1 LDDSSNNNMAASRS
15 RVVDLMKT
23 VGAASCSCPAHSQAF
38 SGPLKLHRGA
48 AGMLNNHG
56 PDSKEYAFEMACS
69 NIRYGPGVTSEVG
82 MDMASLSS
90 KKVAVF
96 TDSTLINLPPMKTVL
111 ESLTRYG
118 VNFVVYDK
126 TRVEPTDVS
135 FQEAADFAKRE
146 DVDAILAV
154 GGGSVIDTAK
164 AANLY
169 SSDPDAEFLD
179 YVNAP
184 IGKGKPVTCQ
194 LKPLVAVPT
203 TSGTGSETTG
213 VAVFDYEPLQAKTG
227 IANRA
232 LRPLLG
238 IVDPL
243 HTLHM
248 PERVA
253 AFSGFDVLCHA
264 LESYTAINYTERMPR
279 PTSPLLRPA
288 YQGSNPISDIW
299 SRHAL
304 GIIHKYFTRAVYD
317 NEDLEA
323 RSQMH
328 LASTF
333 AGIGFGN
340 AGVHLC
346 HGLSYSIAGNVK
358 KHQPCGY
365 TCDHPIIPHGLS
377 VVITA
382 PAVFNFT
389 GAANPERHLDAAEAL
404 GRDIR
409 NDRKEDAG
417 PILSD
422 MMRKIMDTMKIENG
436 LDALGY
442 TPDDLPA
449 LVEGA
454 LPQDRVNKLAPR
466 YPLKEDLHNLY
477 TSALTVY

>member
-1 LDDSSNNNMAASRS
+1 MG
-15 RVVDLMKT
+15 VDLMAS

-48 AGMLNNHG
+48 AGTLQS
-56 PDSKEYAFEMACS
+56 PQLDSKEYAFEMACS

-82 MDMASLSS
+82 MDMASLSA
-90 KKVAVF
+90 KKVGVY
-96 TDSTLINLPPMKTVL
+96 TDSTLVNLPPVKTVL
-111 ESLTRYG
+111 ESLTKHG
-118 VNFVVYDK
+118 VNFIVYDSV
-126 TRVEPTDVS
+126 RVEPTDES
-135 FQEAADFAKRE
+135 FKKAADFAKKE
-146 DVDAILAV
+146 NLDAFLAV

-169 SSDPDAEFLD
+169 SSDPEAEFLD

-238 IVDPL
+238 I
-243 HTLHM
+243 
-248 PERVA
+248 
-253 AFSGFDVLCHA
+253 
-264 LESYTAINYTERMPR
+264 I
-279 PTSPLLRPA
+279 
-288 YQGSNPISDIW
+288 Q
-299 SRHAL
+299 
-304 GIIHKYFTRAVYD
+304 KYFTRAVYD
-317 NEDLEA
+317 KEDLEA
-323 RSQMH
+323 RSQTH

-346 HGLSYSIAGNVK
+346 RGLSYSIAGNVK
-358 KHQPCGY
+358 THQPHGY

-389 GAANPERHLDAAEAL
+389 GAANPERHLEAAEIL
-404 GRDIR
+404 GRDVR
-409 NDRKEDAG
+409 NDKREDAG

-422 MMRKIMDTMKIENG
+422 MMKKIMDTMKIENG
-436 LDALGY
+436 LGALGY
-442 TPDDLPA
+442 TTDDLPA

-466 YPLKEDLHNLY
+466 YPLKEDLHDLY

>member
-1 LDDSSNNNMAASRS
+1 MSTNSTSAST
-15 RVVDLMKT
+15 D
-23 VGAASCSCPAHSQAF
+23 
-38 SGPLKLHRGA
+38 
-48 AGMLNNHG
+48 
-56 PDSKEYAFEMACS
+56 YAFEMACS
-69 NIRYGPGVTSEVG
+69 NIRYGPGVTKEVG
-82 MDMASLSS
+82 QDMVNLRA
-90 KKVAVF
+90 KKVGVF
-96 TDSTLINLPPMKTVL
+96 TDSNLVNLPPVKTVL
-111 ESLTRYG
+111 DSLAKNN
-118 VNFVVYDK
+118 VNYVVYDQV
-126 TRVEPTDVS
+126 RVEPTDES
-135 FQEAADFAKRE
+135 FKAASEFAKKE
-146 DVDAILAV
+146 GLDTFLAV

-169 SSDPDAEFLD
+169 SSDPSADFLD

-184 IGKGKPVTCQ
+184 IGAGKPVMCE

-243 HTLHM
+243 HTRHM

-253 AFSGFDVLCHA
+253 AYSGFDVLCHA
-264 LESYTAINYTERMPR
+264 LESFTAIKYNER
-279 PTSPLLRPA
+279 SPCPSAPHLRPA

-299 SRHAL
+299 AVTSL
-304 GIIHKYFTRAVYD
+304 QTINKYFTRAVYD
-317 NEDLEA
+317 CEDLTA
-323 RSQMH
+323 RAEMH

-358 KHQPCGY
+358 RHQPAGY
-365 TCDHPIIPHGLS
+365 SCDHPIIPHGLS

-382 PAVFNFT
+382 PAVFSFT
-389 GAANPERHLDAAEAL
+389 GQSNPDRHLQAAQLL
-404 GRDIR
+404 GRDIS
-409 NDRKEDAG
+409 NDKREDAG
-417 PILSD
+417 PILAD
-422 MMRKIMDTMKIENG
+422 IMRGIMDTMKIENG
-436 LDALGY
+436 LSALGY
-442 TPDDLPA
+442 GSEDLDS

-454 LPQDRVNKLAPR
+454 LPQDRVNKLSPR
-466 YPLKEDLHNLY
+466 YPLRDDLANIY
-477 TSALTVY
+477 TEALTVY

>member
-1 LDDSSNNNMAASRS
+1 M
-15 RVVDLMKT
+15 
-23 VGAASCSCPAHSQAF
+23 G
-38 SGPLKLHRGA
+38 GA
-48 AGMLNNHG
+48 AGTLLNNSA
-56 PDSKEYAFEMACS
+56 DSKEYAFEMACS
-69 NIRYGPGVTSEVG
+69 NIRYGNGVTREVG
-82 MDMASLSS
+82 MDMDSLGA
-90 KKVAVF
+90 KKVGVF
-96 TDSTLINLPPMKTVL
+96 TDTNLVNLPPVKQVSDSLVKNKVNYVL
-111 ESLTRYG
+111 
-118 VNFVVYDK
+118 YDK
-126 TRVEPTDVS
+126 VRVEPSDVS
-135 FQEAADFAKRE
+135 FKDAAEFAKKE
-146 DVDAILAV
+146 ELDAFLAV
-154 GGGSVIDTAK
+154 GGGSVMDTAK

-169 SSDPDAEFLD
+169 SSDPGADFLD

-184 IGKGKPVTCQ
+184 IGKGKPVTVS

-264 LESYTAINYTERMPR
+264 LESYTAIKYTDRSPR
-279 PTSPLLRPA
+279 PSSPLLRPA

-304 GIIHKYFTRAVYD
+304 GIIQKYFTRAVYD
-317 NEDLEA
+317 KEDLEA

-358 KHQPCGY
+358 RHQPHGY

-389 GAANPERHLDAAEAL
+389 GAANPDRHLEAAQML
-404 GRDIR
+404 GRDTR
-409 NDRKEDAG
+409 GDKQADAG
-417 PILSD
+417 PILAD
-422 MMRKIMDTMKIENG
+422 IMRNIM
-436 LDALGY
+436 
-442 TPDDLPA
+442 
-449 LVEGA
+449 
-454 LPQDRVNKLAPR
+454 
-466 YPLKEDLHNLY
+466 
-477 TSALTVY
+477 S